1 MKTRSAEPAFSTL
14 SIVLLLIAIAAAL
27 VSIVRG
33 YESAWPVAEWIGG
46 VSALALVASLVNDA
60 RK

>member
-1 MKTRSAEPAFSTL
+1 MKPQSTESAFSML
-14 SIVLLLIAIAAAL
+14 SICFLLIAVASAL

-33 YESAWPVAEWIGG
+33 YESIRSIAEWVCGIS
-46 VSALALVASLVNDA
+46 VLALVASLVNDA

>member
-1 MKTRSAEPAFSTL
+1 MRPESLEPAFSTR
-14 SIVLLLIAIAAAL
+14 SIVLLLIAVGCAL

-33 YESAWPVAEWIGG
+33 YEAVWTVAEWVGG
-46 VSALALVASLVNDA
+46 ISALALIASLVSDA

>member
-1 MKTRSAEPAFSTL
+1 MKTESTEPAFSVL
-14 SIVLLLIAIAAAL
+14 SIFFLLVAIACAL

-33 YESAWPVAEWIGG
+33 YESIWPVAEWVGG
-46 VSALALVASLVNDA
+46 ISALALVASLVNDA

>member
-1 MKTRSAEPAFSTL
+1 MKTQSTEPAFSVL
-14 SIVLLLIAIAAAL
+14 SIVLLLIAIACAL

-33 YESAWPVAEWIGG
+33 YASMWPMAEWVGG
-46 VSALALVASLVNDA
+46 ISALALIASLVNDA

>member
-1 MKTRSAEPAFSTL
+1 MKTQSTEPAFSTL
-14 SIVLLLIAIAAAL
+14 SMVLLLIAVACAL

-33 YESAWPVAEWIGG
+33 YASIWPIAEWVGG
-46 VSALALVASLVNDA
+46 ISALALIASLVNDA